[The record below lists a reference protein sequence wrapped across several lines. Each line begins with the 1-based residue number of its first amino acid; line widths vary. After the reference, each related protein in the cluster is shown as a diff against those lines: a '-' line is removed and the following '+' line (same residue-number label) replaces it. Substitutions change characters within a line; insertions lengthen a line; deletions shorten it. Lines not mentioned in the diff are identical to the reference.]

1 MWQNLLKFIVV
12 EVVRALVDIV
22 RDAVALKK
30 KEKEDKLLVEAALK
44 EKDRAKRAAAIRDL
58 LS

>member
-1 MWQNLLKFIVV
+1 MWQSLLKFVVV
-12 EVVRALVDIV
+12 EVVRALLDVF

-44 EKDRAKRAAAIRDL
+44 EPDAKKRAAAIRDL